1 MSFNPSGGAQAS
13 LSVFS
18 GLCSEMAPP
27 DLPDGVS
34 PDCADNEFVPGN
46 VFSRRCLAKVFS
58 SAFSGSPVPT
68 LTYGKSF
75 VTPSGGIQNL
85 YLDSNGALW
94 MEDLLNS
101 PGTRTQIAQVTPGSY
116 AKSVTAFGRE
126 YIAICNTLHG
136 SDIPFQW
143 DGVNLNRV
151 TQDGPGSPPNV
162 STLVIPAVAMLSSGA
177 GSGLTVVNA
186 TTTSLVGGNYTRVTV
201 NVSSGASVLMPG
213 NVVTLVGTSN
223 ALLNLTFPVA
233 FVPSDTQIILY
244 AFYSTFETGTG
255 GTTSATSAYS
265 ISRANNI
272 VTVNTASTHNLQ
284 VGYQAQIS
292 GVDATASPVAAIST
306 VIINNTDSPGTA
318 TVTTSTP
325 HGLSSG
331 ENIILRGIPSIAVG
345 GGISAVSRQ
354 GGIVTVTTSAAH
366 SLLPGS
372 VVTLSGVSN
381 STFNTTLQV
390 QFVIDSTNFTALQSD
405 TADAT
410 SSGGNV
416 NLSWPLPD
424 TAVPT
429 LFEVLDVP
437 SATSF
442 QVQVSWSDG
451 TWTSGH
457 VYLPWDGTY
466 FVSTVN
472 SSTQF
477 QYQQNGPDMQST
489 AVGTVT
495 PHGQVAPGQHQLQVL
510 FLTNQGYVTK
520 PSPPVT
526 FNANGGQYVSV
537 SNIPLGPSNI
547 VARILAFTGAGGAY
561 FFYIPVPAQVNG
573 QIVSTATQI
582 NDNTTTSAL
591 LDFGDNTLFQA
602 LGINIPGNTPVNQ
615 IVLDGALA
623 FGYYASR
630 LITWGQ
636 RNRIQNL
643 LNMSFDGGAL
653 PTSSTLPTGWIPNS
667 AGAGGV
673 LAAGHWNPGW
683 SITAASPQGIHQSF
697 YEDAYGAPIATPNTT
712 YRLRCWLVGGSGTNT
727 VVLTISSVSASFSS
741 TATVSTVGAG
751 GAWVEANF
759 TTSMPTT
766 IPTDMIL
773 TITGTVG
780 VLVDEISIM
789 YAQAP
794 HLNTVMFGSYVD
806 NPEAFDGLT
815 GKFGASQDTRKIM
828 DFGIIRQSMN
838 FLTQDPSG
846 RLHQVSDN
854 GTTEPAGWT
863 VNEIASDCGI
873 LSAFALTKSQADDNS
888 ASGGEEWFAW
898 ASSSGARIFGGDQ
911 PYKISQEIQPD
922 WDLIS
927 PYYCTTTWALNDPVK
942 RMMFFG
948 LPQTNVDVQGAPSK
962 IYTMSYRELD
972 TAYQIATSGPIH
984 TGLSGRL
991 VATDH
996 TRKWSPWNLT
1006 MNGASLM
1013 YRQATAGPGG
1023 LPPEA
1028 LSVVLFAGNGQD
1040 PGAAAGFGNIY
1051 TLSAAKLTDDDYGQV
1066 HPYYTTYFFVTHEQE
1081 QALHCQNA
1089 KGEMVP
1095 LGSMRKL
1102 LQYVTAYIGYP
1113 APSGTCNITL
1123 TFYPDSLTNAWPL
1136 TVTRALVVNPKFDLE
1151 CAGGSAIGQR
1161 IAIKFA
1167 ATPASGTDCGFSL
1180 QKVTA
1185 VLKRAERLLVRGSA
1199 T

>member
-1 MSFNPSGGAQAS
+1 MAFNPNGGAQAS
-13 LSVFS
+13 LSVFGS
-18 GLCSEMAPP
+18 LCTEMAAP

-34 PDCADNEFVPGN
+34 PDNADVEYLPGN

-68 LTYGKSF
+68 LTYAKSF

-94 MEDLLNS
+94 MEDVLAS
-101 PGTRTQIAQVTPGSY
+101 PGTRTQIGTVTAGSY

-126 YIAICNTLHG
+126 YIAISNALHG
-136 SDIPFQW
+136 ADVPLQW
-143 DGVNLNRV
+143 NGTTLERV

-162 STLVIPAVAMLSSGA
+162 STLVIPAVSMVSAGA

-223 ALLNLTFPVA
+223 SALNLTFPVA

-244 AFYSTFETGTG
+244 AFYSTFETGAG

-272 VTVNTASTHNLQ
+272 VTVNTAAAHNLQ

-292 GVDATASPVAAIST
+292 GVDTTAVPVAAISAI
-306 VIINNTDSPGTA
+306 VINNTDSPGLA
-318 TVTTSTP
+318 TVTTSTA

-331 ENIILRGIPSIAVG
+331 ENVVLRGIGSVVAAA
-345 GGISAVSRQ
+345 ISAVSRQ
-354 GGIVTVTTSAAH
+354 GGIVTVTTSTAH
-366 SLLPGS
+366 NLLPGS

-381 STFNTTLQV
+381 STFNTTLDV
-390 QFVIDSTNFTALQSD
+390 QFVIDPTNFTALQSD
-405 TADAT
+405 TTDAT

-416 NLSWPLPD
+416 NLSWPIPD
-424 TAVPT
+424 TETPT
-429 LFEVLDVP
+429 LFEVLNVP

-442 QVQVSWSDG
+442 QVQVNWSDG
-451 TWTSGH
+451 TWTTGH

-466 FVSTVN
+466 FVSVVN
-472 SSTQF
+472 STTQF
-477 QYQQNGPDMQST
+477 QYQQNGPNMQST

-495 PHGQVAPGQHQLQVL
+495 PIGQVAPGQHQLQVL
-510 FLTNQGYVTK
+510 FLTDQEYLTK

-526 FNANGGQYVSV
+526 FNANGGQYISV
-537 SNIPLGPSNI
+537 SNIPTGPSNI
-547 VARILAFTGAGGAY
+547 VARVLAFTGAGGAY

-573 QIVSTATQI
+573 QVVSTATQI
-582 NDNTTTSAL
+582 NDNTTTSVL
-591 LDFGDNTLFQA
+591 LDFGDNTLFEA

-615 IVLDGALA
+615 IVLDGALG

-653 PTSSTLPTGWIPNS
+653 PSSSTLPTGWIPS
-667 AGAGGV
+667 SSGAGGA
-673 LAAGHWNPGW
+673 LTTGHYGQGW
-683 SITAASPQGIHQSF
+683 GISAVSPQGIYQSF
-697 YEDAYGAPIATPNTT
+697 YEDAYGAPIATANTP
-712 YRLRCWLVGGSGTNT
+712 YRLRCWVSGAIGKTAT
-727 VVLTISSVSASFSS
+727 LTISSVSTSFAS
-741 TATVSTVGAG
+741 TATVTTTATG
-751 GAWVEANF
+751 GQWLEAAF
-759 TTSMPTT
+759 SATMPAT
-766 IPTDMIL
+766 IPSDMIL
-773 TITGTVG
+773 TLTGATGTV
-780 VLVDEISIM
+780 VDEISII

-838 FLTQDPSG
+838 VLTQDPSG

-854 GTTEPAGWT
+854 GTTEPVGWT

-888 ASGGEEWFAW
+888 ASGGEEWMAW
-898 ASSSGARIFGGDQ
+898 ASSSGARIFGGYQ

-927 PYYCTTTWALNDPVK
+927 PYYATTTWALNDPVK
-942 RMMFFG
+942 RLMLFG
-948 LPQTNVDVQGAPSK
+948 LPQTNVANQGAPSR
-962 IYTMSYRELD
+962 IYLMSYRELD

-991 VATDH
+991 IATDH

-1013 YRQATAGPGG
+1013 YRQAAAGPGG

-1028 LSVVLFAGNGQD
+1028 LSVVLLAGNGQA
-1040 PGAAAGFGNIY
+1040 PGAAAGFGNVY

-1066 HPYYTTYFFVTHEQE
+1066 HPYYTTYFFVTHDQE
-1081 QALHCQNA
+1081 QSLKCQDAQGN
-1089 KGEMVP
+1089 GVT
-1095 LGSMRKL
+1095 LGGMRKL

-1113 APSGTCNITL
+1113 AASGTCNIIL

-1136 TVTRALVVNPKFDLE
+1136 TVTRTLTVNPKFDLE
-1151 CAGGSAIGQR
+1151 CAGGSAQGER

-1167 ATPASGTDCGFSL
+1167 SSPVTGTDNGFTL

-1185 VLKRAERLLVRGSA
+1185 VLKRAERLQVRGSA